1 MRLRWNKVWVVARK
15 DLWEFKRNKF
25 IIYTMLITP
34 VIMAMLVPI
43 GTFIPLEDV
52 LLEANVGEEF
62 DYARVQTPLVFTTID
77 QRNIGFYHDLDS
89 NISFYQENARIRN
102 VSVKSVTLHNCII
115 ENSTFDEAIIWDSVI
130 DDTII
135 INGMITSSSI
145 LNSTIW
151 HGRIAESIGTNI
163 TINDAYRTQ
172 SDLYDV
178 HLPSELDMVAFYRT
192 LMDSMLILF
201 VMLPAILPTVLA
213 SYSFIGE
220 KQNKSLEPLLAT
232 PTSDMELLLG
242 KSLSVF
248 IPTMG
253 STLIAF
259 VLFAALVDYFTY
271 SFFHEIMIP
280 DARWIVAIVVI
291 SPLFC
296 IMGIM
301 INVLIS
307 SKVSD
312 VRASQQIGSL
322 VVLPIVALFIMSS
335 MQLFALNM
343 QMLLMLALFL
353 LVLDGLVFW
362 LSYLSFKREKIL
374 VEWA

>member
-1 MRLRWNKVWVVARK
+1 MRLRWDKVWIVARK
-15 DLWEFKRNKF
+15 DLWEFRRNKF

-34 VIMAMLVPI
+34 IIMAMLVPI
-43 GTFIPLEDV
+43 GTFIPLKDV
-52 LLEANVGEEF
+52 LVEANVGEEF
-62 DYARVQTPLVFTTID
+62 DYDRVHTPFVFVTID
-77 QRNIGFYHDLDS
+77 QNNIDMYHDLSS
-89 NISFYQENARIRN
+89 NMSFYQEYASIRN
-102 VSVKSVTLHNCII
+102 VSIRSVTFHNCII
-115 ENSTFDEAIIWDSVI
+115 VNTTIEEAIIWDSVI
-130 DDTII
+130 SESVVTS
-135 INGMITSSSI
+135 GMITDSFI
-145 LNSTIW
+145 LNSTVW
-151 HGRIAESIGTNI
+151 HGRIAGSSGTNI
-163 TINDAYRTQ
+163 TTNDAYRTD

-178 HLPSELDMVAFYRT
+178 HLPAELDMVAFYRT

-248 IPTMG
+248 IPTMT
-253 STLIAF
+253 STLVAF
-259 VLFAALVDYFTY
+259 ILFAVLVDYFTY

-343 QMLLMLALFL
+343 MMLLVLALFL
-353 LVLDGLVFW
+353 VGLDGLVFW
-362 LSYLSFKREKIL
+362 LSYKSFKREKIL
-374 VEWA
+374 VEWR

>member
-1 MRLRWNKVWVVARK
+1 LRLRWNKVWVVARK
-15 DLWEFKRNKF
+15 DLWEFRRNKF

-34 VIMAMLVPI
+34 LIMAVLVPV
-43 GTFIPLEDV
+43 GTFIPLKDV
-52 LLEANVGEEF
+52 LVEANVGEEF
-62 DYARVQTPLVFTTID
+62 DYAWVQTPITYVVID
-77 QRNIGFYHDLDS
+77 SHNIYLYHDKAS
-89 NISFYQENARIRN
+89 NMSFYQENAILRN
-102 VSVKSVTLHNCII
+102 VSLRSVTVHNCVIQ
-115 ENSTFDEAIIWDSVI
+115 NSTFDEAIIWDCVVSDSVI
-130 DDTII
+130 V
-135 INGMITSSSI
+135 NGMITNSFI
-145 LNSTIW
+145 LNSTVW
-151 HGRIAESIGTNI
+151 HGRISGSSGTNI
-163 TINDAYRTQ
+163 TTNDAYRTE

-178 HLPSELDMVAFYRT
+178 HLPAELDMVAFYRT

-248 IPTMG
+248 IPTMA
-253 STLIAF
+253 STLVAF
-259 VLFAALVDYFTY
+259 VLFAVLVDYFTF
-271 SFFHEIMIP
+271 SFFNEIMIP
-280 DARWIVAIVVI
+280 DSRWIVAMVII

-301 INVLIS
+301 VNVLIS

-335 MQLFALNM
+335 MQLFALSM
-343 QMLLMLALFL
+343 GLLLILALL
-353 LVLDGLVFW
+353 LVCLDAVVFF
-362 LSYLSFKREKIL
+362 LSYKSFKREKIL
-374 VEWA
+374 VEWR

>member
-1 MRLRWNKVWVVARK
+1 MRLRLDKVWVVARK
-15 DLWEFKRNKF
+15 DLWEFRRNKF

-34 VIMAMLVPI
+34 IIMAVLIPL
-43 GTFIPLEDV
+43 GTFVPLKDV
-52 LLEANVGEEF
+52 LVEANIGEEF
-62 DYARVQTPLVFTTID
+62 DYATVQMPATYTLID
-77 QRNIGFYHDLDS
+77 QHNLDFYHDANS
-89 NISFYQENARIRN
+89 NMSFYQENALIQN
-102 VSVKSVTLHNCII
+102 VTVKTVTLHNCII
-115 ENSTFDEAIIWDSVI
+115 RDCSFTEAIIWDSVI
-130 DDTII
+130 EDTVISS
-135 INGMITSSSI
+135 GMITNSVI

-151 HGRIAESIGTNI
+151 HGRISGSSGTNI
-163 TINDAYRTQ
+163 YTNDAYRTG

-178 HLPSELDMVAFYRT
+178 HLPDELDMVAFYRT

-248 IPTMG
+248 IPTMA
-253 STLIAF
+253 STLVAF
-259 VLFAALVDYFTY
+259 VLFAGLVDYFTY
-271 SFFHEIMIP
+271 EFFREIMIP
-280 DARWIVAIVVI
+280 DARWVIAVVII

-307 SKVSD
+307 TKVSD

-322 VVLPIVALFIMSS
+322 VVLPIVVLFILSS

-343 QMLLMLALFL
+343 TLLLMLAFL
-353 LVLDGLVFW
+353 LVGIDALVFW
-362 LSYLSFKREKIL
+362 LSYMAFRREKIL
-374 VEWA
+374 VQWR

>member
-1 MRLRWNKVWVVARK
+1 MRLRWDKVLVVARK
-15 DLWEFKRNKF
+15 DLWEFRRNKF

-34 VIMAMLVPI
+34 LIMAMLVPI
-43 GTFIPLEDV
+43 GTFVPLKDV
-52 LLEANVGEEF
+52 LVEANVGQEF
-62 DYARVQTPLVFTTID
+62 DYSRVQTPLVFVTID
-77 QRNIGFYHDLDS
+77 QTNIDMYHDMNS
-89 NISFYQENARIRN
+89 NMSFYQEYARVRN
-102 VSVKSVTLHNCII
+102 VSLRSATLHNCII

-130 DDTII
+130 LESMVT
-135 INGMITSSSI
+135 NGMITNSFI

-151 HGRIAESIGTNI
+151 HGRIAGSAGTNI
-163 TINDAYRTQ
+163 VTNDAYRTG

-178 HLPSELDMVAFYRT
+178 HLPAELDMVAFYRT

-248 IPTMG
+248 IPTMA
-253 STLIAF
+253 STLVAF
-259 VLFAALVDYFTY
+259 VLFAILVDYFTY

-343 QMLLMLALFL
+343 QLLILLALL
-353 LVLDGLVFW
+353 LLGLDSLVFW
-362 LSYLSFKREKIL
+362 LSYKSFRREKIL
-374 VEWA
+374 VEWR